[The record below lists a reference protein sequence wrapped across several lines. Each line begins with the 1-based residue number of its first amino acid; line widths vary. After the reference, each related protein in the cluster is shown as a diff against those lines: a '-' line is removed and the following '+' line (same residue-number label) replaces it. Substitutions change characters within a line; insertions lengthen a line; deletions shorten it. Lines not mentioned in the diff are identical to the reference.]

1 MSVETPEIQP
11 ESSSSLQNPAQS
23 KPLSEKTS
31 HFKVAFT
38 FVRESLEFVLLTLV
52 LLVIVRN
59 CLVEARYIPSGSMEP
74 TLQVNDRLL
83 VEKLSGLMGS
93 PVKRGDIIVFYP
105 PPDELGGKD
114 IGKST
119 LAYLGRLTGLP
130 FLYKDT
136 AYIKRVIGLPGE
148 RIRIQKGV
156 GVYVDDQLLIES
168 SYAKELPNYDL
179 NVLGDIGG
187 RNAEG
192 EYIKPYGD
200 SNEPIIVPAKNLFLM
215 GDNRNSSED
224 SHVWGFLEQSRI
236 VGKTWL
242 LFWRPLGPKGH

>member
-11 ESSSSLQNPAQS
+11 DSSTSPSTAPS
-23 KPLSEKTS
+23 KVQPKKSPLR
-31 HFKVAFT
+31 FT
-38 FVRESLEFVLLTLV
+38 FELIRESLEFVVLTLV

-59 CLVEARYIPSGSMEP
+59 CVVEARYIPSGSMEP
-74 TLQVNDRLL
+74 TLQVNDRVL
-83 VEKLSGLMGS
+83 VEKISGLMGS
-93 PVKRGDIIVFYP
+93 PIKRGDIIVFYP

-148 RIRIQKGV
+148 KIKVQRGV
-156 GVYVDDQLLIES
+156 GIFVDDQLLIEN
-168 SYAKELPNYDL
+168 SYIKDLPDYDL

-200 SNEPIIVPAKNLFLM
+200 SNEPIIVPARNLFLL

-224 SHVWGFLEQSRI
+224 SHVWGFLDQSRI
-236 VGKTWL
+236 VGKSWL
-242 LFWRPLGPKGH
+242 LFWRPLGPKN